1 MAKFAVGMRVR
12 LVQSL
17 LRENVGCEGVV
28 THIGNWVGGDTL
40 PNGNRLQQGNSVD
53 LFILWARPLLY
64 SCGKMIKHGSS
75 SSWKVE
81 PILPE
86 GAAPSIYSYQELM
99 DKLREGE
106 RV

>member
-12 LVQSL
+12 LVKFQAPSGGL
-17 LRENVGCEGVV
+17 PPIPVGDCGVIIDFTTAESGDMTVRGDVLRMDCNCRVQFEF
-28 THIGNWVGGDTL
+28 GGFRASHTD
-40 PNGNRLQQGNSVD
+40 N
-53 LFILWARPLLY
+53 I
-64 SCGKMIKHGSS
+64 
-75 SSWKVE
+75 E

>member
-1 MAKFAVGMRVR
+1 MAKFFVGQRVKVKSVGHPSLQFLLGAEAVVNEIGCDWYSEHGEEVDG
-12 LVQSL
+12 
-17 LRENVGCEGVV
+17 VGV
-28 THIGNWVGGDTL
+28 TIDGRD
-40 PNGNRLQQGNSVD
+40 D
-53 LFILWARPLLY
+53 WAFFPYQL
-64 SCGKMIKHGSS
+64 
-75 SSWKVE
+75 E